1 MTQSTTLPP
10 TPHYSTLYKKSQ
22 VLTEKSI
29 KQLTKKFPS
38 LVKAIKTIN
47 STKKT
52 LIKTLNSTKETLIK
66 TLKAINSAK
75 EPLIKT
81 IISAKG
87 ATNV

>member
-29 KQLTKKFPS
+29 KQLTEKSSS
-38 LVKAIKTIN
+38 LIKTLKNIKTIN
-47 STKKT
+47 SA
-52 LIKTLNSTKETLIK
+52 KETI
-66 TLKAINSAK
+66 
-75 EPLIKT
+75 IKT